1 MDLDAYTRAHA
12 SDWRELDDL
21 SKHRRYTGEE
31 ADRLIELYQ
40 SGAAQLST
48 MKSSAGSSATSE
60 RLSLSLSRA
69 RLRFTGAGR
78 NLAGQIP
85 AFFALQLP
93 AALYRVRWLTLVMA
107 GVTAVV
113 AILFAVWAATNPAV
127 LANFGSPAFRKQ
139 FATQDFVKYYSENP
153 PSSFT
158 GQVWTN
164 NAFLAAQSV
173 AFGITGVYP
182 IYLLLTN
189 AQNIGMSAGVLA
201 DEGRLKYFFLYIAP
215 HGQLELYSLF
225 VSMAA
230 GLLIFWAWIAPG
242 ARTRAQ
248 ALAEDG
254 RALIT
259 IAVGLT
265 ISLLMSGVIEGF
277 VTRQPWPW
285 AIKIGIGTVALLVF
299 LTYQWVIGG
308 RAFRAGQT
316 GDLDEFE
323 AGARQLVAG

>member
-1 MDLDAYTRAHA
+1 MDIDAYTRAHQG
-12 SDWRELDDL
+12 DWSELDRL
-21 SKHRRYTGEE
+21 ARSRRLRGED

-40 SGAAQLST
+40 SGASQLSAL
-48 MKSSAGSSATSE
+48 KSSAGSSATGD

-69 RLRFTGAGR
+69 RLRFTGAGQ
-78 NLAGQIP
+78 NLAGLLP
-85 AFFALQLP
+85 RFFAVQLP
-93 AALYRVRWLTLVMA
+93 ASLYRVRWVSL
-107 GVTAVV
+107 VV
-113 AILFAVWAATNPAV
+113 AAITVVIAVLFAVWAASTPAV
-127 LANFGSPAFRKQ
+127 LATFGDAEFRKQ
-139 FATQDFVKYYSENP
+139 FATRDFVDYYSENA

-164 NAFLAAQSV
+164 NAFIAAQSV
-173 AFGITGVYP
+173 AFGITGIYP
-182 IYLLLTN
+182 AYLLLTN
-189 AQNIGMSAGVLA
+189 AQNVGMSAGVLA
-201 DEGRLKYFFLYIAP
+201 DEGRLKYFFLYVAP

-225 VSMAA
+225 VAMAA

-242 ARTRAQ
+242 ARTRGQ

-254 RALIT
+254 RALIS

-265 ISLLMSGVIEGF
+265 MSLLVSGVIEGF

-285 AIKIGIGTVALLVF
+285 AVKIGIGTVALAGFVV
-299 LTYQWVIGG
+299 YQWVVGG

>member
-1 MDLDAYTRAHA
+1 MDLDSYASAHSA
-12 SDWRELDDL
+12 DWRELDEL
-21 SKHRRYTGEE
+21 ARRRKYSGDE

-40 SGAAQLST
+40 SGASQLSAL
-48 MKSSAGSSATSE
+48 KSSTGVSATSE

-78 NLAGQIP
+78 NIAGQVP
-85 AFFALQLP
+85 AFFVAQLP
-93 AALYRVRWLTLVMA
+93 AALYRVRWLSLVIA
-107 GVTAVV
+107 GVTAIV
-113 AILFAVWAATNPAV
+113 AVLYAVWAASHPAV
-127 LANFGSPAFRKQ
+127 LATFGSPAFRKQ
-139 FATQDFVKYYSENP
+139 FATQDFVDYYSNNA

-164 NAFLAAQSV
+164 NAFIAAQSV
-173 AFGITGVYP
+173 AFGITGIYP
-182 IYLLLTN
+182 VYLLLTN
-189 AQNIGMSAGVLA
+189 AQNVGLSAGVLA

-230 GLLIFWAWIAPG
+230 GLMIFWAWIAPG
-242 ARTRAQ
+242 ARTRGQ

-254 RALIT
+254 RALFS
-259 IAVGLT
+259 IAIGLT
-265 ISLLMSGVIEGF
+265 MSLLLSGVIEGF

-285 AIKIGIGTVALLVF
+285 AVKIGIGTVALLVF
-299 LTYQWVIGG
+299 LTYQWVVGG
-308 RAFRAGQT
+308 RAYRAGER

-323 AGARQLVAG
+323 AGATQLVSG